1 MGIISKHTKQTSDMI
16 RSLEHSDNIEE
27 YIRKNDDKLHNV
39 SLVNY
44 LSLLLEAKNVSKSHI
59 IHKADIDR
67 VYGYEIF
74 RGKKRPGRNTL
85 LRILLSFEIDISD
98 MQTILKKTGYPALYP
113 KNMRDAILVYGINKK
128 MDVIELNTMLW
139 DMGYDTI

>member
-1 MGIISKHTKQTSDMI
+1 MGIIDKKTKQTSDMI

-27 YIRKNDDKLHNV
+27 YIRENNDKIYSV

-74 RGKKRPGRNTL
+74 RGKKKPSRDTL
-85 LRILLSFEIDISD
+85 LRILLSFEIDID
-98 MQTILKKTGYPALYP
+98 DTQTILKKTGYPALYP
-113 KNMRDAILVYGINKK
+113 KNMRDAILIYGISKK
-128 MDVIELNTMLW
+128 MDVVELNTMLW
-139 DMGYDTI
+139 DMGHDTI